1 MDNTRRYKRYK
12 LDFVEVNGQL
22 TFATEVTLLDISMG
36 GISLKADRRL
46 NIGCKYVIKLEDKK
60 KTIALKGEVAWSA
73 LSGTKMTPEGETIP
87 LYTAGMK
94 FIALSQEKSA
104 ELLDFVE
111 HHRKEEVP
119 PAADRRHNVRF
130 LIGDPRKAIL
140 NYPSDYKVKVVSLSG
155 MLIETSHALE
165 NESRIPMELS
175 LHDESRI
182 SFVGRVVTCQMT
194 GKNDKKQYDIGIE
207 FIDVTDKDREVLAS
221 FIAYIAAL
229 EIE

>member
-1 MDNTRRYKRYK
+1 MENTRRYKRFR

-46 NIGCKYVIKLEDKK
+46 NIGGKYVIKLGDKK
-60 KTIALKGEVAWSA
+60 KLIVLKGEVAWSA
-73 LSGTKMTPEGETIP
+73 LSGNKMTPDGEIMP

-94 FIALSQEKSA
+94 FIDLSKEKTA

-119 PAADRRHNVRF
+119 VASDRRVSVRF
-130 LIGDPRKAIL
+130 LIEEPGKAIL
-140 NYPSDYKVKVVSLSG
+140 NYPTDYKVKVISLSG

-165 NESRIPMELS
+165 CDNRIPMELS

-182 SFVGRVVTCQMT
+182 RFLGRVVTCQMRD
-194 GKNDKKQYDIGIE
+194 KNDKDHYDIGIE
-207 FIDVTDKDREVLAS
+207 FINVTDKDREVLGS
-221 FIAYIAAL
+221 FIAYVATL
-229 EIE
+229 KIE

>member
-1 MDNTRRYKRYK
+1 MENTRRFKRYK

-22 TFATEVTLLDISMG
+22 TFATDVTLLDISMG

-73 LSGTKMTPEGETIP
+73 LSGTRMTPDGETIP

-94 FIALSQEKSA
+94 FVDLSQEKTA
-104 ELLDFVE
+104 ELLYFVE

-119 PAADRRHNVRF
+119 PAVDRRHNVRF
-130 LIGDPRKAIL
+130 LIGDPGKAIL
-140 NYPSDYKVKVVSLSG
+140 NYPADYKVKVVSLSG
-155 MLIETSHALE
+155 MLIETSHSLAC
-165 NESRIPMELS
+165 ESRIPMELS

-182 SFVGRVVTCQMT
+182 SFVGRVVTCQMA
-194 GKNDKKQYDIGIE
+194 GNNDKRQYDIGIE
-207 FIDVTDKDREVLAS
+207 FIDVTDKDREVLRS
-221 FIAYIAAL
+221 FIAYVAAL
-229 EIE
+229 KIE